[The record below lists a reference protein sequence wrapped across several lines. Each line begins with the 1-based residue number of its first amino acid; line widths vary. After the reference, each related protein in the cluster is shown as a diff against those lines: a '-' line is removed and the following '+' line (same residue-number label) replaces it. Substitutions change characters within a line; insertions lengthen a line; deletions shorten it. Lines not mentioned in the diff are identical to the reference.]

1 MNLRRLSSIC
11 CVWALCVGGCLGRG
25 EIIPIRYYG
34 VDSLSA
40 PVPPATHTWQVAL
53 GVRPFTAATRYRD
66 RILYRTSA
74 VEFAF
79 YPYDRWVEP
88 PEEMVTRLVS
98 HMVRASGLFPQVVP
112 ADNAQLPAWILSG
125 EVTRFDEVREAGG
138 RRAECWLQVEVRR
151 GRDDQL
157 LWSEVMSAV
166 EPLTDETPEALA
178 RAMSRAVQRIAQ
190 TLITALE
197 KAPLSSLE

>member
-1 MNLRRLSSIC
+1 M
-11 CVWALCVGGCLGRG
+11 
-25 EIIPIRYYG
+25 RYYG
-34 VDSLSA
+34 IDSLAA
-40 PVPPATHTWQVAL
+40 PVPPATHTWPVAL

-98 HMVRASGLFPQVVP
+98 HMVRASGLFTQVVS
-112 ADNAQLPAWILSG
+112 AYNVQLPAWILSG

-138 RRAECWLQVEVRR
+138 RQAECWLRVEVRR
-151 GRDDQL
+151 GHDEQL
-157 LWSEVMSAV
+157 LWSDVISAV
-166 EPLTDETPEALA
+166 EPLTAETPEALA
-178 RAMSRAVQRIAQ
+178 QAMSRAAQRIAQ
-190 TLITALE
+190 SLITALE
-197 KAPLSSLE
+197 KAPLSSAQ

>member
-1 MNLRRLSSIC
+1 MNLRRLSNLC
-11 CVWALCVGGCLGRG
+11 FVWALCMGECLGRG

-34 VDSLSA
+34 IDSL
-40 PVPPATHTWQVAL
+40 PATVPLATRMWPVAL

-66 RILYRTSA
+66 HILYRTSA

-98 HMVRASGLFPQVVP
+98 HMVRASGLFRQVVP
-112 ADNAQLPAWILSG
+112 ADSVQLPAWILSG

-138 RRAECWLQVEVRR
+138 RRAECWLRVEVRR
-151 GRDDQL
+151 GRDEQL
-157 LWSEVMSAV
+157 LWSEVLSAV
-166 EPLTDETPEALA
+166 EPQTEETPAALA
-178 RAMSRAVQRIAQ
+178 QAMSRAVQRVAQ
-190 TLITALE
+190 RLITALE
-197 KAPLSSLE
+197 KAPLSSS